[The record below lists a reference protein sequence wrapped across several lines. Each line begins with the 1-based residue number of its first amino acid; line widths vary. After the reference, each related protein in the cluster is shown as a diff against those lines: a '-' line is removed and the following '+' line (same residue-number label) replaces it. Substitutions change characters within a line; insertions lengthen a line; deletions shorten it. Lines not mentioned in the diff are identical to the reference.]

1 MIPKIFFVTILTS
14 HFVFA
19 TVPTEQE
26 SQWKKYH
33 DTVLKN
39 PVKAQSLA
47 SQALK
52 SKDWYMREAGLKT
65 LVAVNPSQAKV
76 EARKILEN
84 DPAMLVRASAV
95 TALKILKDK
104 DSEDVLWKSL
114 EDSRNFRK
122 DQSLWIRPQIM
133 ATLIEFKS
141 VNKDNFKKFYDDKD
155 PQVARLARSVK

>member
-1 MIPKIFFVTILTS
+1 MPKIFLVTILISQIT
-14 HFVFA
+14 FA
-19 TVPTEQE
+19 SVPKEQD

-39 PVKAQSLA
+39 PVKAQSMA
-47 SQALK
+47 TQALK

-65 LVAVNPSQAKV
+65 LVAVNPKQAKIA
-76 EARKILEN
+76 ARKILEN

-104 DSEDVLWKSL
+104 ESEDVLWKSL

-141 VNKDNFKKFYDDKD
+141 SNKDNFKKFYDDRD
-155 PQVARLARSVK
+155 PQVARLARSVKY